1 MSDYSQPEF
10 YRFNQDSLELVK
22 HVRSQVSQAEAI
34 LDLGAGCGV
43 IGIELAQTLRPA
55 HLCLLEVQTEYRPH
69 LEENLQ
75 DFLDVS
81 IAQEITIASFS
92 SFRSTRRYDLI
103 VCNPPYYLPG
113 HGQESTDDHRRVA
126 RSFILDGWV
135 ELLNCIRHHL
145 TEEGKAYIVIKNDE
159 TLIRHVRKILE
170 SSSLDSKFTVVQGLA
185 FLQLALL
192 GR

>member
-1 MSDYSQPEF
+1 M
-10 YRFNQDSLELVK
+10 
-22 HVRSQVSQAEAI
+22 
-34 LDLGAGCGV
+34 
-43 IGIELAQTLRPA
+43 
-55 HLCLLEVQTEYRPH
+55 
-69 LEENLQ
+69 
-75 DFLDVS
+75 
-81 IAQEITIASFS
+81 
-92 SFRSTRRYDLI
+92 
-103 VCNPPYYLPG
+103 
-113 HGQESTDDHRRVA
+113 
-126 RSFILDGWV
+126 DGWV